1 MLLRVSCLLRS
12 NHQATAK
19 ISGYNQRYRE
29 NRTKNTRPSGSWR
42 VSNSYAAWCVIS
54 DRSPDLMM
62 IWSNPAFQLGLPPSR
77 ACDHRF
83 PVGAHPT
90 SSPGLFPK
98 KMGGGGTLE
107 TSFMPMQMD
116 TNIHGGRRNQTGETS
131 VSNFATK
138 AWIHFSRTKKH

>member
-1 MLLRVSCLLRS
+1 
-12 NHQATAK
+12 
-19 ISGYNQRYRE
+19 
-29 NRTKNTRPSGSWR
+29 
-42 VSNSYAAWCVIS
+42 
-54 DRSPDLMM
+54 MM
-62 IWSNPAFQLGLPPSR
+62 ISSNPAFQLGLPPSR

-116 TNIHGGRRNQTGETS
+116 TNMHGGRRNQTGETS

-138 AWIHFSRTKKH
+138 A